1 MAKNEKILSLSTY
14 RNNSAENPIHRARFD
29 FSPSFGPK
37 RRNGGKKKSKKK
49 KKKERRYSNS
59 DRQEYSRC
67 IYIRACHCF
76 PDFPIKCPAWPAP
89 SCPPANVPRFI
100 LFPFLLLSLSLS
112 LSPPLSLPLP
122 LPSPGHGCEWASTR
136 FREFKNGKEFLE
148 RKVEDGERRRGWSR
162 ERGREGKREE
172 DRASNAT

>member
-1 MAKNEKILSLSTY
+1 MVE
-14 RNNSAENPIHRARFD
+14 
-29 FSPSFGPK
+29 
-37 RRNGGKKKSKKK
+37 KKKSKKK

-112 LSPPLSLPLP
+112 PFLPLSPSPSLSPPPDTAVNGRARDSGNLKTGRNFS
-122 LPSPGHGCEWASTR
+122 
-136 FREFKNGKEFLE
+136 RERWRMEKEG
-148 RKVEDGERRRGWSR
+148 EDGAGRGE
-162 ERGREGKREE
+162 ERGRERRTERVTRRRQR
-172 DRASNAT
+172 DTWWWWWV